1 MKQIVFLLLFFS
13 LTLHSQVQISGTVQD
28 SQTKKPLPF
37 TSIYIN
43 STRKIIADVEGKF
56 SISLDQN
63 PYLISFSYLGYDS
76 KTIVVNQY
84 KSFYLVQLE
93 QISNQLDEVIIQNKN
108 KALSIIKKTIENRNL
123 NNPEKKLN
131 SFQFKT
137 YSKLIVSAN
146 PDSIS
151 GKIDSVLIKKRSK
164 KLILKLDSTDF
175 KFKKIVSKQHFFQ
188 TEKVSQFQ
196 FSEKNLK
203 ETILGTKMSG
213 FKTPIYEI
221 LGFNLQSFS
230 IYDNEYELFES
241 KYDSPI
247 SKNATQN
254 YSYKI
259 LDTVVIDSRKTFVLF
274 FKNNRKKFGLEGA
287 LYIDV
292 VNFAIAKAIMRTKGI
307 LDISGTHDFLYNKIQ
322 DVWFP
327 SSTIF
332 KIIKGKNDDDIKI
345 FGGTIKFDG
354 DVEKDFKPRKKQASD
369 FVYLSS
375 VTKNFD
381 YEYNIPLKIKKSFM
395 AIEISEDAIDKPDS
409 FWELYRKDN
418 LDLRSQKTYMSLDS
432 ISIKNKLEN
441 RIVLGRKIIKGF
453 LPISF
458 IDLDLRKLFNY
469 NNYEGFRFCLA
480 GVTGDRFSKKYKIQ
494 SYTAY
499 GTKDGVFKYNLG
511 FSGRVGKNSNS
522 WVGLSYTNDVQEI
535 ASTLFEIDKN
545 QFKLFDTSLLNFS
558 SFYNYKTW
566 KIFVETKLIPK
577 TESVWDV
584 SYAVIDPKFDYFY
597 FLNNTFYNK
606 FNLTT
611 ANTSLKWSPFSSYMQ
626 TPSGR
631 IEIDTKFPK
640 FTLQLLKSL
649 PKFLNND
656 FDFGKINLKIDYE
669 KKYLNGQNTKFMLS
683 FGYAFGEVPITH
695 LYNNSPNSLNKD
707 KLLQRTT
714 IEGDNDFE
722 TMYFNEF
729 FSNKFAFF
737 QVKHSFNRIKI
748 SKKFSPSFMLVSR
761 FGFGSLQ
768 DKERHLGLNFK
779 TLENGYFESGVELNE
794 IYKGIGICGFYR
806 YGPNKLPDFEDNV
819 AFRISYIL
827 NLGF

>member
-1 MKQIVFLLLFFS
+1 MKQIIFLLLFFS
-13 LTLHSQVQISGTVQD
+13 LAIQAQVQISGTVQD
-28 SQTKKPLPF
+28 AQTKKPLPF
-37 TSIYIN
+37 ATIYLN

-56 SISLDQN
+56 SVSVEQN
-63 PYLISFSYLGYDS
+63 PYLISFSYMGFES
-76 KTIVVNQY
+76 KTIAINQY
-84 KSFYLVQLE
+84 KSFYLIQLE
-93 QISNQLDEVIIQNKN
+93 PISNQLNEITIQNKDN
-108 KALSIIKKTIENRNL
+108 ALSIIKKTIENRNF

-137 YSKLIVSAN
+137 YNKLIVSAN

-175 KFKKIVSKQHFFQ
+175 KFKKIVTKQHFFQ

-196 FSEKNLK
+196 FSDKKLK

-247 SKNATQN
+247 SKNAIQN
-254 YSYKI
+254 YTYKV
-259 LDTVVIDSRKTFVLF
+259 LDTVEIDNRKTIVLY
-274 FKNNRKKFGLEGA
+274 FKNKRKQFGLEGA
-287 LYIDV
+287 LYIDATS
-292 VNFAIAKAIMRTKGI
+292 FAIAKAIMRTKGV
-307 LDISGTHDFLYNKIQ
+307 LDISGTHDFLYNEKQ

-381 YEYNIPLKIKKSFM
+381 YEYNIPFKIKKSF
-395 AIEISEDAIDKPDS
+395 IAIDINENAINKPDS
-409 FWELYRKDN
+409 FWEYYRKDS
-418 LDLRSQKTYMSLDS
+418 LDSRSQKTYMSLDS

-453 LPISF
+453 FPVSF

-480 GVTGDRFSKKYKIQ
+480 GVTGERFSKKYKIE

-511 FSGRVGKNSNS
+511 LSARVGKNSNS
-522 WVGLSYTNDVQEI
+522 WVGVSYTNDVQEI
-535 ASTLFEIDKN
+535 ASTTFEIDKN
-545 QFKLFDTSLLNFS
+545 QFKLIDTSLLNFS
-558 SFYNYKTW
+558 SFYNYRTW
-566 KIFVETKLIPK
+566 KASIETKILPK
-577 TESVWDV
+577 TESIWEI
-584 SYAVIDPKFDYFY
+584 SHAMIEPKFDYFY
-597 FLNNTFYNK
+597 KINNTFYTK
-606 FNLTT
+606 FNLT
-611 ANTSLKWSPFSSYMQ
+611 AAIISLNWNPFSRFMQ
-626 TPSGR
+626 TPTGK

-640 FTLQLLKSL
+640 FTFQVMKSL
-649 PKFLNND
+649 PKIWNND
-656 FDFGKINLKIDYE
+656 FDFGRINLKVNYE
-669 KKYLNGQNTKFMLS
+669 KKYLNGQNTKFMLA
-683 FGYAFGEVPITH
+683 FGYAFGDIPITH
-695 LYNNSPNSLNKD
+695 LFNNSPNSLNKD

-737 QVKHSFNRIKI
+737 QIKHSFNRIKI
-748 SKKFSPSFMLVSR
+748 SKKFSPSFMLVTR
-761 FGFGSLQ
+761 MGFGSLQ
-768 DKERHLGLNFK
+768 NKERHLGFDFK
-779 TLENGYFESGVELNE
+779 TLEKGYFESGVELNQ

-827 NLGF
+827 DLGF